1 MNYFGLRRNPAVVAF
16 AGLVVLVL
24 GVIKGLLLVIA
35 LGVII
40 IGVAA
45 VRFLIGFR

>member
-1 MNYFGLRRNPAVVAF
+1 MNYFGLRRNPSVVAL

>member
-1 MNYFGLRRNPAVVAF
+1 MNYFGLRRNPIVIAV

-24 GVIKGLLLVIA
+24 GAIKGLLLVIG
-35 LGVII
+35 LGVVI

-45 VRFLIGFR
+45 VRFLTGFR